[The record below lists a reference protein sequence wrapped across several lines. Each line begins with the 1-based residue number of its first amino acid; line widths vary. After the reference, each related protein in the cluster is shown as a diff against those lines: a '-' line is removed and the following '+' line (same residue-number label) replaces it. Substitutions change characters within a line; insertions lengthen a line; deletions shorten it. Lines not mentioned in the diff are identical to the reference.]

1 MTIVEMQHKLADIR
15 ATVEGLV
22 RSYNDA
28 VQEAKFAEM
37 ARIAQE
43 TDAAINEYTSIARTI
58 CFTECAA
65 TEDPMLE
72 AIRRLSYMTIG
83 VKDGKAEG
91 TEIPVREVIDREK
104 QIDLL
109 KLHKFVEGGIGI
121 DHNWPYM
128 VEKFNMA
135 LTAQKAL
142 DLGIDPR
149 EISDSYAM
157 SEIARGIDLGK
168 TPTSKTNI
176 LKTMRGIIAAMI
188 GEEFAN
194 AATSHDVNFLLSVY
208 SRKNRKALTVSCANH
223 KYLRGYVMEICH
235 RVVTDGVYAVEYKRA
250 KGK

>member
-1 MTIVEMQHKLADIR
+1 MTKVEMTNRMAEIR
-15 ATVEGLV
+15 TNIEGLV
-22 RSYNDA
+22 KSYNDA
-28 VQEAKFAEM
+28 VQEAKFSDM
-37 ARIAQE
+37 ARLDAEI
-43 TDAAINEYTSIARTI
+43 TAAINEYTSLSRTI
-58 CFTECAA
+58 CFDECAA
-65 TEDPMLE
+65 SDDPMLE
-72 AIRRLSYMTIG
+72 AIKRLSYLTIG
-83 VKDGKAEG
+83 VKDGKAEE
-91 TEIPVREVIDREK
+91 TEIPVREVIEREK

-109 KLHKFVEGGIGI
+109 KLHKYIEGGIGI

-128 VEKFNMA
+128 VERFNMA

-235 RVVTDGVYAVEYKRA
+235 RVVTDGTYAVEYKRV